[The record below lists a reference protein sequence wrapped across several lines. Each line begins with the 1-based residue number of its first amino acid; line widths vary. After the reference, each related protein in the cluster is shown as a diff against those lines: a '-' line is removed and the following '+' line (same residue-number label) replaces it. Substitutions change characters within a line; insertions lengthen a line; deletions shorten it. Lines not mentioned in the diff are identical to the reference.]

1 MTEFDEKYLQ
11 CRSGPLTAR
20 GIQILQLNLGY
31 QCNMTCKHCHIEA
44 GPHRTELMS
53 IDVINRALS
62 IAVDYDVGTL
72 DLTGGAP
79 ELNPHIRYLIRE
91 AGKINRHIIVRTNL
105 TILFEEGMEDLPEFY
120 SGHEVEIVASL
131 PHYTKDTVDKIR
143 GISAFEKSIKALKKL
158 NSIGYG
164 IHPDK
169 KRLNLV
175 YNPMG
180 AFLPS
185 SQKELEEQYKKE
197 LQSAF
202 GIQFNRL
209 YTFANMP
216 IGRFKDFLIRSNN
229 LNKYMDKIR
238 SAFNP
243 DTLENIMCRRLIS
256 IGWDGTLYD
265 CDFNQILGLTVDI
278 NCPDHIRDF
287 DYGLLAER
295 RIMTDNHCFACTAG
309 QGST

>member
-1 MTEFDEKYLQ
+1 MTDFDEKYLQ
-11 CRSGPLTAR
+11 YRSGPLNAR

-53 IDVINRALS
+53 MDVINKALS
-62 IAVDYDVGTL
+62 IAEDYNIGTL

-79 ELNPHIRYLIRE
+79 ELNPHIKYLILE

-105 TILFEEGMEDLPEFY
+105 TIFFEEGMEDFPEFY
-120 SGHEVEIVASL
+120 SGHEVEIIASL

-143 GISAFEKSIKALKKL
+143 GITSFEKSIKAIKKL
-158 NSIGYG
+158 NSLGYG

-202 GIQFNRL
+202 GVQFNRL
-209 YTFANMP
+209 YAFANMP
-216 IGRFKDFLIRSNN
+216 IGRFEDFLIRSNN
-229 LNKYMDKIR
+229 LNKYMGKIR
-238 SAFNP
+238 GAFNP
-243 DTLENIMCRRLIS
+243 DTLEDLMCRRLIS

-287 DYGLLAER
+287 DYGLLSER
-295 RIMTDNHCFACTAG
+295 RIVTENHCFACTAG